1 MPTRT
6 NTALA
11 ESIQAALFTGL
22 VTVGAYIALPLPVS
36 PVPIVLQNF
45 FVLLAGLLLPV
56 RRALAAVGLYLALGA
71 IGLPVFSAARGGL
84 AHFAGPTGGY
94 LIGYLPAVAICAFLS
109 GHERSRAAA
118 LRDLAAALAASVV
131 VYAVGTPWLARV
143 MGMSPSAA
151 LAAGVLPFLPGDALK
166 VAAAVAVAQTA
177 RPLLRNGA
185 AGGAGNTATDA
196 GNTATGAGDG
206 GAGDGGAGDGGA
218 GDPGARGRRT

>member
-45 FVLLAGLLLPV
+45 FVLLAGLLLPF

-94 LIGYLPAVAICAFLS
+94 LLGYLPAVAICAILS

-185 AGGAGNTATDA
+185 AGGAGSTT
-196 GNTATGAGDG
+196 TGAGDAG
-206 GAGDGGAGDGGA
+206 GPGTGDTAGAGDTAGSRA
-218 GDPGARGRRT
+218 GSRGRRT